1 MSIKQKMLFL
11 VGGALLT
18 FVLILGL
25 NFRATINTMMEDRRA
40 LIQSQVEAA
49 YSIAQSYEQ
58 RAASGAMSE
67 EEAKRAA
74 ADSLR
79 SIRYGN
85 GDYIFVSSSD
95 PATFGTTIIHPSDKV
110 QGKNLMDIDPVKFAF
125 SGELVEQGLKG
136 GGFVNY
142 EFPRLNETEASPKIG
157 YALDFAPWHWSI
169 GSALYVDDLYA
180 EIWNK
185 VINTLFWTVPLFLLI
200 AGAALYL
207 TNSITK
213 PLGAITGSLRRLA
226 EGDMGV
232 EIPGTGR
239 RDEIG
244 QMAEAAEVFREGM
257 IQAKDL
263 AEAQAAE
270 QTVREER
277 ARRIEDLTQ
286 QFDDSAAKL
295 LGAVTSSADAMEHN
309 ARAMAQ
315 IADGTNSRSATVATA
330 AQQASAN
337 VQNVASATE
346 ELSASIREIG
356 SQVSKSTEIASLA
369 VSEATKTN
377 RQIQG
382 LAAAAES
389 IGQVVSIIAAIA
401 EQTNLLALN
410 ATIEAARAGEAG
422 KGFTVVAAEVKE
434 LASQTSK
441 ATKEITDQI
450 NAIQAE
456 TQVSV
461 SAVDAIVKTVEEMND
476 IASAIAAAVEEQGA
490 ATGEITRNIEQASRG
505 TQDVTENI
513 VNVSQAAG
521 ETKTAAT
528 DVTEAASTVT
538 RDASALRME
547 VERFLSGVRAA

>member
-1 MSIKQKMLFL
+1 MSVRKKLLLL
-11 VGGALLT
+11 VGGVL
-18 FVLILGL
+18 FVFAITIGL
-25 NFRATINTMMEDRRA
+25 NLETTYSAMMKDRRA
-40 LIQSQVEAA
+40 AVREQAETAHSIIADIAERAEADGLSTA
-49 YSIAQSYEQ
+49 
-58 RAASGAMSE
+58 
-67 EEAKRAA
+67 EAKALAA
-74 ADSLR
+74 RVMR

-85 GDYIFVSSSD
+85 DDYVFLMESD
-95 PATFGTTIIHPSDKV
+95 PSRVGEVAVHPNRDLE
-110 QGKNLMDIDPVKFAF
+110 GKNLLKTDPDRFAYTR
-125 SGELVEQGLKG
+125 ELDTQAKAG
-136 GGFVNY
+136 GGFTPY
-142 EFPRLNETEASPKIG
+142 AYPRLGETEPSPKIA
-157 YALDFAPWHWSI
+157 YSLLYAPWGWTI
-169 GSALYVDDLYA
+169 VTAAYVDD
-180 EIWNK
+180 IWATFMDQLM
-185 VINTLFWTVPLFLLI
+185 IMLAWLVPLFVAI
-200 AGAALYL
+200 GAGAWFFA
-207 TNSITK
+207 NSITK

-528 DVTEAASTVT
+528 DVTNAASTVT
-538 RDASALRME
+538 RDAGALRME
-547 VERFLSGVRAA
+547 VERFLSSVRAA